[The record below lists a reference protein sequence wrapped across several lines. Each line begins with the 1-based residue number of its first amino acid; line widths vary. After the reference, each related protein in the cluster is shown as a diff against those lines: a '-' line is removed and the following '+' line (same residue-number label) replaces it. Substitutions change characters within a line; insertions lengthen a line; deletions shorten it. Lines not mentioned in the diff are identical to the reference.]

1 MPPFCFHIAGD
12 GTSMRDTDKNS
23 LILIWRK
30 GKPLKPERP
39 CARCASHQ
47 GRGALLRRAR
57 CATQRRRS
65 DVPRSERGKHGTDL
79 SCSSSSKRLARD
91 TEALLALSHSTVELL
106 FRRIE
111 ARASLS
117 PAERQLLADVFDP
130 HLITTGARR
139 DLVRE
144 GDRPTESTLLLRGFA
159 TRYRVLDNGR
169 RQITA
174 LHVPGDFIDLQS
186 FPLRLMDH
194 SVGALTECVT
204 ATAPHAALLKILET
218 SSRLTLALWTLTI
231 LDSAVHREWIV
242 AMGAMQSVEHAAH
255 LICEVYLRLKVVG
268 LCEHKRFPFPVTQS
282 DLADTL
288 GISAVHVNRV
298 LQELRKAGLIRFENG
313 VLEILDWAGLA
324 KMGRFDDK
332 HLHLG
337 EENDAMAKRMPA

>member
-1 MPPFCFHIAGD
+1 
-12 GTSMRDTDKNS
+12 
-23 LILIWRK
+23 
-30 GKPLKPERP
+30 
-39 CARCASHQ
+39 
-47 GRGALLRRAR
+47 
-57 CATQRRRS
+57 
-65 DVPRSERGKHGTDL
+65 
-79 SCSSSSKRLARD
+79 
-91 TEALLALSHSTVELL
+91 LALSHSTLELL

-117 PAERQLLADVFDP
+117 SAERELLANVFDP
-130 HLITTGARR
+130 QLLTTGARR

-144 GDRPTESTLLLRGFA
+144 GDRPTKSTLLLRGFA
-159 TRYRVLDNGR
+159 IRYRVLDNGR

-218 SSRLTLALWTLTI
+218 SSRLTLVLWTLTI

-242 AMGAMQSVEHAAH
+242 AMGALQAVEHAAH
-255 LICEVYLRLKVVG
+255 LICEMYLRLRIVG
-268 LCEHKRFPFPVTQS
+268 LTEHNRFPFPVTQA

-298 LQELRKAGLIRFENG
+298 LQELRRTDLIRFENG
-313 VLEILDWAGLA
+313 VLEVLDWDGLA
-324 KMGRFDDK
+324 KTGRFDDK

-337 EENDAMAKRMPA
+337 EENDATAGRLPA